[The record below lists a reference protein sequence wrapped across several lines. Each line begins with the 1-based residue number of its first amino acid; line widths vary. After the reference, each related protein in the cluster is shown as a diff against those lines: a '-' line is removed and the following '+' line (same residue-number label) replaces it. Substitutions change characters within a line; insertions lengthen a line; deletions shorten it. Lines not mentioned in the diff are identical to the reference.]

1 MWLWVVS
8 VLLLLLVWAGS
19 FSLSLLGVDVPM
31 WVRVCATLA
40 VVLMVVGVL
49 VYRRV
54 RAGARARAL
63 EREIIK
69 QSQAQAAT
77 AKPDRRAEILELQRQ
92 IEHGIDALKRT
103 KVGKTHGARAL
114 YVLPWYAIIGP
125 PGAGKTTA
133 LRHSG
138 LVFPFLDATSGGGLK
153 GVGGTRNCDWW
164 FTNEAIILDT
174 AGRYATQD
182 DDNEEWLGFL
192 GLLRKFRPAKPL
204 NGLLVAI
211 SVQDLMEGSEEQIAI
226 YAQKLRSRIDEIM
239 TRLDMVLP
247 VYVVFTKVDLV
258 AGFVEFWEDLRK
270 SERDQIFGATF
281 PVEFADTTDPRAAF
295 AREFE
300 TLSST
305 LHARALRTIRSQRHP
320 EARQKVFQ
328 FPLEFRA
335 LKNDL
340 EQFVG
345 LLFQRNTYQENP
357 VFRGFYLTSGTQ
369 EGTPIDRVLG
379 GMARAFGLRRPQAAL
394 GQAQSKSYFVTD
406 LFRRVIFPDQDL
418 AGRTSSELR
427 RQRLVRIAIAATAV
441 LFALIL
447 GVPALVSFAKNQ
459 ALIQSSTDTAKASF
473 AVNWKD
479 QSPALAKV
487 QKLAPAETQLKQ
499 LDAWD
504 ADGPPIA
511 MRWGMYA
518 GDTLFPAFR
527 DAFLATVDTGIVQPA
542 KGQIERKLRGL
553 VAMGTLPPALFA
565 EYYNQLKLYIMLSGL
580 EHLDV
585 EWAAPRLT
593 ANFAD
598 AVHASEPAL
607 SQATLPLVKYY
618 LEFIQR
624 KAILPWST
632 TPSLIAQTRGVLL
645 QAPQLDRMYE
655 VLVRD
660 ANAEIPAIRMQTIFY
675 GSIAP
680 FVTAKQGLQVDGA
693 YTQAGWSR
701 IRVLLGA
708 QQSKL
713 ADESWVLGEST
724 GRAKDG
730 VDKQIAKLRE
740 LYFSR
745 FNAAWTKFL
754 NDMVMQKP
762 ENASS
767 ALDELN
773 ALSEPEWPYLR
784 LLRTLHENVA
794 LDVTEEDTAA
804 SVAADLAE
812 RAKEKIKSR
821 LTDAGAPPPAQ
832 RLASPV
838 ELAFKPLSDFAG
850 QGSTDAKSDKAA
862 PTGLAQYQALIAK
875 LVGVLTDLRDSQAVQ
890 DPKAIANQF
899 EDAFRTTSALLAGQD
914 GFTRPLL
921 SPYLMR
927 PITGA
932 WSGVVND
939 SGGAASGLWE
949 VSVWDKWR
957 SSLEPFYPFSNSSKD
972 AKLEDFTAFFKP
984 KTGQLWGF
992 LSENLQGSLEKRGAN
1007 FQATRRFQST
1017 TNFANEFL
1025 SNCLKR
1031 GDEITNA
1038 VFPGQTDAP
1047 NVEFDVNLHSVSPDV
1062 SEVRL
1067 EIDGVVHVYKNTPEE
1082 WLKARW
1088 PAQAPESRG
1097 ARVHVRGS
1105 SGLDE
1110 EIIRVGDFGF
1120 FRLLDAA
1127 NEITAGTAGGRPD
1140 GAQTLVATWKLRSPG
1155 AFLKLDV
1162 RPTHSDVKI
1171 SSALFRNYKCPRV
1184 IATVSPK

>member
-8 VLLLLLVWAGS
+8 VLLLIVIWAGS
-19 FSLSLLGVDVPM
+19 FALSVLGVDVAI
-31 WVRVCATLA
+31 WIRVCLTIA
-40 VVLMVVGVL
+40 VVLLVVGVL

-69 QSQAQAAT
+69 QSQAQAAI
-77 AKPDRRAEILELQRQ
+77 AKPDRRAEIMELQRQ
-92 IEHGIDALKRT
+92 IEQGIGALQKT
-103 KVGKTHGARAL
+103 KVGKAHGSRAL

-138 LVFPFLDATSGGGLK
+138 LVFPFLDANSGGGLK

-192 GLLRKFRPAKPL
+192 GLLRKFRPEKPL

-211 SVQDLMEGSEEQIAI
+211 SVQDLMEASEEQIAA

-281 PVEFADTTDPRAAF
+281 PVQFADAADARASF

-335 LKNDL
+335 LKGDL
-340 EQFVG
+340 EQFIA

-369 EGTPIDRVLG
+369 EGIPIDRVLG
-379 GMARAFGLRRPQAAL
+379 GMARAFGLRRPQAVG
-394 GQAQSKSYFVTD
+394 GQAQPKSYFVTD
-406 LFRRVIFPDQDL
+406 LFKRVIFPDQDL

-427 RQRLVRIAIAATAV
+427 RQRLVRMAIAAAAV
-441 LFALIL
+441 FFGLIL
-447 GVPALVSFAKNQ
+447 AAPALVSFAKNQ
-459 ALIQSSTDTAKASF
+459 TLIQSSTTTAKAAF
-473 AVNWKD
+473 TVNWKD
-479 QSPALAKV
+479 QQPELPKV
-487 QKLAPAETQLKQ
+487 KNLAPALTQLKQ
-499 LDAWD
+499 LDTWD
-504 ADGPPIA
+504 SEGPPLG
-511 MRWGMYA
+511 MRWGMYS
-518 GDTLFPAFR
+518 GDTLFPAYR
-527 DAFLATVDTGIVQPA
+527 DAFLSTVDTGIVQPA
-542 KGQIERKLRGL
+542 KAQIERKLRGL
-553 VAMGTLPPALFA
+553 VAMGTMPPALFA
-565 EYYNQLKLYIMLSGL
+565 EYYNQLKLYIMLGGL
-580 EHLDV
+580 EHLDID
-585 EWAAPRLT
+585 WATPRLT
-593 ANFAD
+593 ADFVD
-598 AVHASEPAL
+598 AIHQNDPAL
-607 SQATLPLVKYY
+607 TEATLPLVRYY
-618 LEFIQR
+618 LEFVQR
-624 KAILPWST
+624 KAILPWT
-632 TPSLIAQTRGVLL
+632 TSPQLIAQTRGVLL
-645 QAPQLDRMYE
+645 QAPQIDRMYE

-675 GSIAP
+675 GSVAP
-680 FVTAKQGLQVDGA
+680 FVSAKEGLQVDGA
-693 YTQAGWSR
+693 YTNAGWVR
-701 IRVLLGA
+701 IKALLGA

-724 GRAKDG
+724 GKASDS

-754 NDMVMQKP
+754 VDMVVTKP

-794 LDVTEEDTAA
+794 LDVSEETTAGT
-804 SVAADLAE
+804 VIEGLAE
-812 RAKEKIKSR
+812 RAKEKIER
-821 LTDAGAPPPAQ
+821 RFTDAGAPPSAPE
-832 RLASPV
+832 RKISPV
-838 ELAFKPLSDFAG
+838 ERAFKPMSEFAG
-850 QGSTDAKSDKAA
+850 LDGDQKADKAA
-862 PTGLAQYQALIAK
+862 PSGLAQYQALLAK
-875 LVGVLTDLRDSQAVQ
+875 LVGVLTDLRDSQAPQ
-890 DPKAIANQF
+890 DPKAIAGLF
-899 EDAFRTTSALLAGQD
+899 EEAFRTTSALLAGQD

-957 SSLEPFYPFSNSSKD
+957 TLEPLYPFTNSSKD
-972 AKLEDFTAFFKP
+972 TKLEDFTAFFKP
-984 KTGQLWGF
+984 KTGLLWGF
-992 LSENLQGSLEKRGAN
+992 LAENLQGTLEKTGGTFRP
-1007 FQATRRFQST
+1007 TRRFQST
-1017 TNFANEFL
+1017 TNFVDQFL

-1031 GDEITNA
+1031 GDEITNT
-1038 VFPGQTDAP
+1038 VFPGGSETP

-1088 PAQAPESRG
+1088 PAKDAQSHG
-1097 ARVHVRGS
+1097 ARVHIRGS

-1110 EIIRVGDFGF
+1110 EIIRTGDFGF

-1155 AFLKLDV
+1155 AFFKLDV
-1162 RPTHSDVKI
+1162 RPVHSEAKL
-1171 SSALFRNYKCPRV
+1171 SSLLFRNYKCPRV
-1184 IATVSPK
+1184 IATASAK